1 MVSAREVMTMIGES
15 VDYLVQWQG
24 KGPTFDDLHDD
35 FIADARALRNDRDC
49 DAFMD
54 AYGVN

>member
-1 MVSAREVMTMIGES
+1 MTMIGES